1 MATNPD
7 LDPLAAQVAKNTDV
21 DASAV
26 ALLNGLSAIIAKNA
40 NDPAALQALA
50 ASLKAS
56 ADSLADAVVQNTP
69 AA

>member
-1 MATNPD
+1 MGTNPD
-7 LDPLAAQVAKNTDV
+7 LDALAAQVAKNTDV

-50 ASLKAS
+50 TSLKTS
-56 ADSLADAVVQNTP
+56 ADSLADAVTQNTP